1 MSPLKHHGNPNY
13 REPICLSCIL
23 KPNCQINA
31 LYQNKKLPK
40 TVHDVL
46 SVNKAVMIEQDE
58 KNKPAFLSIV
68 ECFIVKYSSNAT
80 RKSCKN
86 WTQIGSGSVMIEQD
100 EKNKSAFL

>member
-1 MSPLKHHGNPNY
+1 MSPLKHYGNPTY

-31 LYQNKKLPK
+31 LYQKNLPK

-46 SVNKAVMIEQDE
+46 SVNMA
-58 KNKPAFLSIV
+58 
-68 ECFIVKYSSNAT
+68 
-80 RKSCKN
+80 
-86 WTQIGSGSVMIEQD
+86 VMIEQD